1 MAIEVI
7 LPRCMPSRCV
17 PLSFFQN
24 IIESAQLTN
33 WISSLMPF
41 LDPCSLPAPTER
53 KVLQMKFP
61 RAADVQSCWFGVI
74 HFPIFCSQDRLPA
87 GRDLTVLQLRSG
99 NLPTSCT
106 LLFSSLNR
114 REIRDEGGCPS
125 LLLLLLF
132 TPALQECRILN
143 LIFSPSPPLLPPHSC
158 ARVKFVTGRGKWW
171 HHPKIVPLPKSLG
184 GLLKWEGKTH
194 AQYLNSTRAE
204 QKSIDNRHPS
214 VLQKGMHPES
224 HTDHSRSC
232 THERTRSG
240 PNRPAAGHLEGRNFL
255 DWQIWPFGISRL
267 FGLMFWPS

>member
-1 MAIEVI
+1 
-7 LPRCMPSRCV
+7 MPSRCV

-125 LLLLLLF
+125 LSLSLSLSL
-132 TPALQECRILN
+132 
-143 LIFSPSPPLLPPHSC
+143 SVPSPPAIIHSC
-158 ARVKFVTGRGKWW
+158 IA
-171 HHPKIVPLPKSLG
+171 
-184 GLLKWEGKTH
+184 
-194 AQYLNSTRAE
+194 
-204 QKSIDNRHPS
+204 S
-214 VLQKGMHPES
+214 VSDPES
-224 HTDHSRSC
+224 YLLSFSSSSPSSLLCTCQVCHWKREMMASSQNRSF
-232 THERTRSG
+232 TQKF
-240 PNRPAAGHLEGRNFL
+240 GRVA
-255 DWQIWPFGISRL
+255 
-267 FGLMFWPS
+267 